1 MYKDANMWVGD
12 NPYGIEGGMHYFDKD
27 GKMFIPDLENGEKKI
42 TDEDKE
48 TYYKDSYIAYQF
60 IMLDMNKDITKDEE
74 GNRVQKTEKDKD
86 GKETKLEEY
95 EYTDLTN
102 EQKEEKKKRVDEIQK
117 ALAGGTDFAELVEK
131 YSDSFDSHKYAKAYI
146 VTKSGTLLN
155 STVQEKVKDF
165 KVGDYTKEGIS
176 YSNDNYVYFVKRVEL
191 PEKAYADEKYEDVFS
206 SFEDNMKSEKYNDI
220 CKEYVDKVVVNEK
233 IVSKYSF
240 INAFLS
246 DFVDTRKS
254 NTNTT
259 TSN

>member
-1 MYKDANMWVGD
+1 MVNVIATEIENNLKN
-12 NPYGIEGGMHYFDKD
+12 YGGQQMIQLFE
-27 GKMFIPDLENGEKKI
+27 IKKNI
-42 TDEDKE
+42 KKLKRED
-48 TYYKDSYIAYQF
+48 
-60 IMLDMNKDITKDEE
+60 
-74 GNRVQKTEKDKD
+74 
-86 GKETKLEEY
+86 
-95 EYTDLTN
+95 
-102 EQKEEKKKRVDEIQK
+102 
-117 ALAGGTDFAELVEK
+117 AELVEK
-131 YSDSFDSHKYAKAYI
+131 YSDSFDSHKYANAYI